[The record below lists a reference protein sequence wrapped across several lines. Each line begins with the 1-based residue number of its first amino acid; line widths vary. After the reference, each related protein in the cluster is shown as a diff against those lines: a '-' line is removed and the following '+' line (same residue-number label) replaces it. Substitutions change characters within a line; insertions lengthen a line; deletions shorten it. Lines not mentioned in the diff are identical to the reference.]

1 MIRRL
6 LTAVLAVAAS
16 AYIFA
21 TPLLTAM
28 GQYLVNDE
36 PLDKADAIV
45 VLAGSIP
52 DRILEAVALYKEGYA
67 PRIFLSRG
75 RNPAGYSQLAALG
88 VHVPRQFELNRSVA
102 EQSGVPSGVLTDVG
116 GEDDSTVDEAEEV
129 LRYANSQGVRTM
141 IVVTSKH
148 HSQRASII
156 YRHLADPHVRI
167 ISRPS
172 RYDEFVAD
180 GWWRDRTYR
189 RRVIFEWQKLLAF
202 ALIDRWRF
210 HPVLLTADAERPA

>member
-1 MIRRL
+1 MRRSLSL
-6 LTAVLAVAAS
+6 LLAIVVLAYVFS
-16 AYIFA
+16 

-28 GQYLVNDE
+28 GQYLIDE
-36 PLDKADAIV
+36 ELLDKADAMV

-75 RNPAGYSQLAALG
+75 RNPAGYGQLAALG

-102 EQSGVPSGVLTDVG
+102 EQSGVPSSVITDVG
-116 GEDDSTVDEAEEV
+116 SEDDSTVDEAEAV
-129 LRYANSQGVRTM
+129 LQYANSQCVRTL

-148 HSQRASII
+148 HSRRAAII
-156 YRHLADPHVRI
+156 YRHLADPRVHI

-180 GWWRDRTYR
+180 AWWRDRTYR
-189 RRVIFEWQKLLAF
+189 RRVVFEWQKLLAF
-202 ALIDRWRF
+202 ILIDRWRF
-210 HPVLLTADAERPA
+210 HPVLLTTDAERPA